1 MSTITGVNAVEYS
14 TLSIAR
20 KIRAA
25 REAAGLTQAQV
36 AQCAK
41 IRIETLS
48 RIENASGNP
57 TVGTIAKIARAIEQ
71 LGACK

>member
-36 AQCAK
+36 SKRAK

-48 RIENASGNP
+48 RIENASENP
-57 TVGTIAKIARAIEQ
+57 TVRTVSRIAKAIEQ
-71 LGACK
+71 LTA

>member
-1 MSTITGVNAVEYS
+1 MSTMTGVNAVEYS

-36 AQCAK
+36 SHRAK

-57 TVGTIAKIARAIEQ
+57 TVRTISKIAKAIEQ
-71 LGACK
+71 LSA